1 MKGKDLSVET
11 AKKRAEIEKRLKVV
25 WLVRGVTLS
34 SYSVVTPSCVRLSV
48 LFLVDAW
55 GYYSNQ

>member
-25 WLVRGVTLS
+25 WLVRGIILS